1 VEKTRVLTIS
11 ASYGAGGSVVAPAVA
26 TRLGLPFFDRVLH
39 GPDTRKSELI
49 MERLTDEDRR
59 HAPPGRLAATLA
71 HLSAGL
77 GIPVPEERDLNP
89 REVLRRSVVE
99 SISNIAAS
107 GGGVILGRGGAVVL
121 AGQPFAFHV
130 RLDGPPDRRL
140 RRGMELEDIDEAA
153 ARAHQAD
160 TDRAWRQFVQRVFDR
175 DPADGRLY
183 HLVLDSTALPLP
195 ACVDVVERAACAF
208 WEQPACP

>member
-1 VEKTRVLTIS
+1 MEQSRVLTIS
-11 ASYGAGGSVVAPAVA
+11 ATYGAGGSLVAPAA
-26 TRLGLPFFDRVLH
+26 AARLQLPFFDRLLH
-39 GPDTRKSELI
+39 GPDTRRAEAL
-49 MERLTDEDRR
+49 MERLSDEERR

-77 GIPVPEERDLNP
+77 GIPVPDERDLNP
-89 REVLRRSVVE
+89 REVLRRSVTA
-99 SISNIAAS
+99 SISNIVAS

-130 RLDGPPDRRL
+130 RLDGPPERRL
-140 RRGMELEDIDEAA
+140 RQGMEIEGADEQA

-160 TDRAWRQFVQRVFDR
+160 ADRAWSQFVQRVLDR

-183 HLVLDSTALPLP
+183 HLVLDSTVVPLDTC
-195 ACVDVVERAACAF
+195 AEVVAAAAAAYWERAGCR
-208 WEQPACP
+208 

>member
-1 VEKTRVLTIS
+1 VEQSRVLTIS
-11 ASYGAGGSVVAPAVA
+11 ATYGAGGSVVAPAA
-26 TRLGLPFFDRVLH
+26 AARLQLPFFDRLLH
-39 GPDTRKSELI
+39 GPDTRRAEAL
-49 MERLTDEDRR
+49 MERLSEEERR

-77 GIPVPEERDLNP
+77 GIPVPDERDLNP
-89 REVLRRSVVE
+89 REVLRRSVTASV
-99 SISNIAAS
+99 SNIVAS

-130 RLDGPPDRRL
+130 RLDGPPERRL
-140 RRGMELEDIDEAA
+140 RQGMEIEGADEQA

-160 TDRAWRQFVQRVFDR
+160 ADRAWSQFVQRVLDR

-183 HLVLDSTALPLP
+183 YLVLDSTVVPLDTC
-195 ACVDVVERAACAF
+195 AEVIAAAAAASWERSGCR
-208 WEQPACP
+208 

>member
-1 VEKTRVLTIS
+1 MLTIS
-11 ASYGAGGSVVAPAVA
+11 ATYGAGGSLVAPAA
-26 TRLGLPFFDRVLH
+26 AARLQLPFFDRLLH
-39 GPDTRKSELI
+39 GPDTRRAEAI
-49 MERLTDEDRR
+49 MERLSEEERR

-77 GIPVPEERDLNP
+77 GIPVPDERDLNP
-89 REVLRRSVVE
+89 REVLRRSVTA
-99 SISNIAAS
+99 SNSNIVAS

-130 RLDGPPDRRL
+130 RLDGPPERRL
-140 RRGMELEDIDEAA
+140 RQGMEIEGADEQS

-160 TDRAWRQFVQRVFDR
+160 ADRAWSQFVQRVLDR

-183 HLVLDSTALPLP
+183 HLVLDSTVVPLETC
-195 ACVDVVERAACAF
+195 ADVVAAAAVAYWERAGCR
-208 WEQPACP
+208 

>member
-1 VEKTRVLTIS
+1 MLTIS
-11 ASYGAGGSVVAPAVA
+11 ATYGAGGSLVAPAA
-26 TRLGLPFFDRVLH
+26 AARLQLPFFDRLLH
-39 GPDTRKSELI
+39 GPDTRRAEAI
-49 MERLTDEDRR
+49 MERLSDEERR

-77 GIPVPEERDLNP
+77 GIPVPDERDLNP
-89 REVLRRSVVE
+89 REVLRRSVTA
-99 SISNIAAS
+99 SISNIVAS

-130 RLDGPPDRRL
+130 RLDGPPERRL
-140 RRGMELEDIDEAA
+140 RQGMEIEGADEQS

-160 TDRAWRQFVQRVFDR
+160 ADRAWSQFVQRVLDR

-183 HLVLDSTALPLP
+183 HLVLDSTVVPLETC
-195 ACVDVVERAACAF
+195 ADVVAAAAAAYWERAGCR
-208 WEQPACP
+208 

>member
-1 VEKTRVLTIS
+1 MEQSRVLTIS
-11 ASYGAGGSVVAPAVA
+11 ATYGAGGSLVAPAA
-26 TRLGLPFFDRVLH
+26 AARLQLPFFDRLLH
-39 GPDTRKSELI
+39 GPDTRRAEAI
-49 MERLTDEDRR
+49 MERLSDEERR

-77 GIPVPEERDLNP
+77 GIPVPDERDLNP
-89 REVLRRSVVE
+89 REVLRRSVTA
-99 SISNIAAS
+99 SISNIVAS

-130 RLDGPPDRRL
+130 RLDGPPERRL
-140 RRGMELEDIDEAA
+140 RQGMEIEGADEQA

-160 TDRAWRQFVQRVFDR
+160 ADRAWSQFVQRVLDR

-183 HLVLDSTALPLP
+183 HLVLDSTVVPLDTC
-195 ACVDVVERAACAF
+195 AEVVAAAAAAYWERAGCR
-208 WEQPACP
+208 